1 MSEVR
6 GAGQSHHCEM
16 SCSMQHQLLSPCILL
31 SASLMAPM
39 APASSC
45 RALCRDSSS
54 LCRMAPRACT
64 MACQRRRES
73 TGHTGAGGLCAVALD
88 IAATHASS
96 APSPA
101 RFRGQELLVA
111 APQALYS
118 AGKQR
123 APTRSSTHLNA
134 RHSCLLYKQ
143 GDKDEAPQ
151 ALSPRQ
157 CDDRVQVPAQRD
169 RGEGLGGGGS
179 GFPYTLWDPLSPW
192 NKTTPDSRA
201 SYLHP
206 VQKGAG
212 TEGNRSALV

>member
-1 MSEVR
+1 
-6 GAGQSHHCEM
+6 
-16 SCSMQHQLLSPCILL
+16 MQHQLLSPCIRL

-39 APASSC
+39 ALASSC

-64 MACQRRRES
+64 MACQRRGES
-73 TGHTGAGGLCAVALD
+73 MAHTGAGGQCTVALD
-88 IAATHASS
+88 IAVTHASS
-96 APSPA
+96 APLPSQVQ
-101 RFRGQELLVA
+101 GTG
-111 APQALYS
+111 APCGCTSALYS

-123 APTRSSTHLNA
+123 APTHSSTHLNA
-134 RHSCLLYKQ
+134 RHSCLLNKQ

-157 CDDRVQVPAQRD
+157 CDDRVQVPAQRG

-179 GFPYTLWDPLSPW
+179 GFPCTLWDPLSPW

-201 SYLHP
+201 SDLHP